1 MNCIVLGATKGMGR
15 ALSRALV
22 VRGDTV
28 CLLGR
33 NQEELQKTARDLQV
47 RGDLEQEPQTVI
59 CDLEE
64 PETFSKALD
73 VAVMALGEVDLVVV
87 TAGIFA
93 TQDALDN
100 DALLAQQ
107 LMQVDFVQTIE
118 FCEQAKERL
127 LRNGGGTLCVFSSVA
142 GDRGRAPSRVYGAAK
157 AGLSTYLEAL
167 AHRYHQEGLR
177 VLCVKPGFIRT
188 SMTAG
193 LTPPPFSG
201 DADGVAKRV
210 IAAIDGQKPVVYAP
224 AIWRWVMLV
233 IRFLPRFFMRRSRF

>member
-22 VRGDTV
+22 ARGDTV
-28 CLLGR
+28 FLLGR

-73 VAVMALGEVDLVVV
+73 VAEMALGEVDLVVV

-118 FCEQAKERL
+118 FCEQAKARL

-167 AHRYHQEGLR
+167 DNRYHQEGLR

-233 IRFLPRFFMRRSRF
+233 IRFLPRFIMRRSRF

>member
-22 VRGDTV
+22 ARGDTV
-28 CLLGR
+28 FLLGR

-47 RGDLEQEPQTVI
+47 RGGLEREPQTVL

-64 PETFSKALD
+64 PETFPKALD
-73 VAVMALGEVDLVVV
+73 AAVMALGEVDLVVV
-87 TAGIFA
+87 TAGVFA

-100 DALLAQQ
+100 EALLAQQ

-118 FCEQAKERL
+118 FCEQVKERL

-167 AHRYHQEGLR
+167 DHRYYQEGLR
-177 VLCVKPGFIRT
+177 VVCVKPGFIRT

-201 DADGVAKRV
+201 DADGVATRV

-233 IRFLPRFFMRRSRF
+233 IRFLPRFIMRRSRF

>member
-47 RGDLEQEPQTVI
+47 RGDLEQEPQTVL
-59 CDLEE
+59 CDLEDR
-64 PETFSKALD
+64 ETFSKALD

-157 AGLSTYLEAL
+157 ACLSTYLEAL
-167 AHRYHQEGLR
+167 DHRYHQEGLR

>member
-22 VRGDTV
+22 DRGDTI

-33 NQEELQKTARDLQV
+33 NHEELRKTAQDLQV
-47 RGDLEQEPQTVI
+47 RGNLEQEPQMVL
-59 CDLEE
+59 CNLEE
-64 PETFSKALD
+64 PETFSKVLD
-73 VAVMALGEVDLVVV
+73 AAVMALGSVDLVVV
-87 TAGIFA
+87 TAGVFA
-93 TQDALDN
+93 TQEVLDN
-100 DALLAQQ
+100 EVLLAQH
-107 LMQVDFVQTIE
+107 LMQVDFVYTIE
-118 FCEQAKERL
+118 FCEQVKERL

-167 AHRYHQEGLR
+167 DHRYHQEGLR
-177 VLCVKPGFIRT
+177 VVCVKPGFIRT

-210 IAAIDGQKPVVYAP
+210 IAAIDRQKPIVYAP

-233 IRFLPRFFMRRSRF
+233 IRFLPRFIMRRSRF

>member
-15 ALSRALV
+15 ALTRALV
-22 VRGDTV
+22 ARGDTV

-33 NQEELQKTARDLQV
+33 NQEALQKTARDLQV
-47 RGDLEQEPQTVI
+47 RGDLEQEPQTVL

-73 VAVMALGEVDLVVV
+73 VAVMVLGEVDLVVI
-87 TAGIFA
+87 TAGVFA
-93 TQDALDN
+93 TQDVLDN
-100 DALLAQQ
+100 DVRFAQQ

-167 AHRYHQEGLR
+167 DHRYHQEGLR

-193 LTPPPFSG
+193 LAPPPFAG

-210 IAAIDGQKPVVYAP
+210 ISAIDGQKPVVYAP

-233 IRFLPRFFMRRSRF
+233 IRFLPRFIMRRSRF